1 MTVLEAV
8 TLGLLQGLTEFFPVS
23 SSGHLVLAEALL
35 GVNPPGVSFEV
46 LVHLATVLSVLVVY
60 RGRLVAVLAGALR
73 REAPA
78 LRYLGLLALA
88 SVPAAIVGTSLSG
101 AIGRLFDLPLVAAFS
116 LLVTGGVVYA
126 TRWLLRRAEHPDPGW
141 GGSLAVGVAQA
152 LALIPGLSRSGLTVA
167 TALWARTRRVE
178 AAEFSF
184 LLSVPAIIGASLL
197 EIPELLRPGAW
208 LGALP
213 LAAAAL
219 SAFAAGL
226 VAIVLFIRWLRSGH
240 FHRFAYYC
248 WVVGSGYIVF
258 ALISASP

>member
-60 RGRLVAVLAGALR
+60 RRRLIALIAGALGGD
-73 REAPA
+73 ALQ
-78 LRYLGLLALA
+78 LRYLGLLAFA
-88 SVPAAIVGTSLSG
+88 SVPAAFVGISLSG
-101 AIGRLFDLPLVAAFS
+101 PIGRLFDQPLVAAVS
-116 LLVTGGVVYA
+116 LLITGVVIYA
-126 TRWLLRRAEHPDPGW
+126 TRWLLRRAERSDPGW
-141 GGSLAVGVAQA
+141 GGSLAVGAAQA
-152 LALIPGLSRSGLTVA
+152 LALIPGLSRSGLTVT
-167 TALWARTRRVE
+167 TALWARTRRDV

-197 EIPELLRPGAW
+197 EIPELLRPEANP
-208 LGALP
+208 GALQ

-219 SAFAAGL
+219 AAFVAGML
-226 VAIVLFIRWLRSGH
+226 AIVLFVRWLRSGG
-240 FHRFAYYC
+240 FYRFAYYC
-248 WVVGSGYIVF
+248 WVVGVGYIVF
-258 ALISASP
+258 ELMANTP